1 MSFQP
6 PDPRPRK
13 QRMSISQLA
22 REESIDDLSIKQ
34 LKEILV
40 TNFVDYKGCVEKH
53 ELIERVK
60 RLWQQK
66 EKENAGKGLLPGFI
80 YLWNVFTRGGYT
92 QIKLFFRWNLP
103 YIFE

>member
-1 MSFQP
+1 MSFDIFQP

-13 QRMSISQLA
+13 ERMTIAQLA

-40 TNFVDYKGCVEKH
+40 TNFVDYKGCVEKK

-60 RLWQQK
+60 RLWNQK
-66 EKENAGKGLLPGFI
+66 TTMENSGNLIPPEKLTRSYLL
-80 YLWNVFTRGGYT
+80 YDT
-92 QIKLFFRWNLP
+92 
-103 YIFE
+103 